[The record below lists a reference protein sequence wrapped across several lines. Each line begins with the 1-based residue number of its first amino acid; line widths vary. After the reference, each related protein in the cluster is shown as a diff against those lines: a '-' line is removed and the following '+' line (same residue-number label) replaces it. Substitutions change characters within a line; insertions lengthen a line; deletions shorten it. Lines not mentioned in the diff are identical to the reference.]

1 MCPSSRDDR
10 VDRVKDRHCSVN
22 SIVYLDVSFEGQ
34 HDWHL
39 DGMSVLALVGADRG
53 VKFGKERQ
61 EMMKTAYAATAAAL
75 ILAGCGGGGSGGHS
89 GGSGGHSDAYNQGY
103 NWAVTNQNG
112 QGLLATQQGIDAT
125 CRQFVPA
132 GLDQAQ
138 WIKGCTDEL
147 TKVIP
152 ASDLPGAPTSQP

>member
-1 MCPSSRDDR
+1 M
-10 VDRVKDRHCSVN
+10 
-22 SIVYLDVSFEGQ
+22 IGTLMG
-34 HDWHL
+34 L
-39 DGMSVLALVGADRG
+39 SVLALVGADRG
-53 VKFGKERQ
+53 IKFGKERQ

-103 NWAVTNQNG
+103 NWAVANQNQQAMAVG
-112 QGLLATQQGIDAT
+112 VQGIDAT
-125 CRQFVPA
+125 CRQFVPT

-147 TKVIP
+147 TKVMST
-152 ASDLPGAPTSQP
+152 SDVPGAPTSQP